1 LVESSSKIKDKK
13 IKEFNLV
20 LKSNNSYDFNSQI
33 TGNLLGNFIKKNW
46 GIEIDKNGRTSYS
59 NPCVIRVYREDNEKH
74 LEKFLQNDYKNNNY
88 DLIIASQAYRA
99 ASSVTAKV
107 KNVIG
112 PLMRLLNKSGKLL
125 ITHTSGGDSIQKVL
139 KLAFKDKEA
148 FPNTA
153 KDIIEHLK
161 DNPFG
166 ENNIYNFSK
175 PMNYFFKFKRAP
187 NQTVSELFGNN
198 VDAKWANIVYVG
210 QIAEKD
216 IQNLENNSRLRNKVR
231 KTINDL
237 NQIQFKNEIFSITKV
252 R

>member
-1 LVESSSKIKDKK
+1 
-13 IKEFNLV
+13 
-20 LKSNNSYDFNSQI
+20 
-33 TGNLLGNFIKKNW
+33 
-46 GIEIDKNGRTSYS
+46 
-59 NPCVIRVYREDNEKH
+59 
-74 LEKFLQNDYKNNNY
+74 
-88 DLIIASQAYRA
+88 
-99 ASSVTAKV
+99 
-107 KNVIG
+107 
-112 PLMRLLNKSGKLL
+112 MRLLNKSGKLL
-125 ITHTSGGDSIQKVL
+125 VTHTSGGDSIQKVL

-166 ENNIYNFSK
+166 ENNIYSFSK

-187 NQTVSELFGNN
+187 DQTVSELFGHNT
-198 VDAKWANIVYVG
+198 DAKWANIVYVG

-231 KTINDL
+231 KTIDGL
-237 NQIQFKNEIFSITKV
+237 AQIQFKNEIFSITKM